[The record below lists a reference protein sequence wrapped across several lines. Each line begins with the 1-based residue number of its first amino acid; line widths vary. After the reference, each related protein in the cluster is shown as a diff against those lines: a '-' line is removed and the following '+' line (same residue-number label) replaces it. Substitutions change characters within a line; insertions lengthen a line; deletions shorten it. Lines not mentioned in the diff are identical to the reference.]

1 MSLDRRADELKEIY
15 RRIKGDIQTYRRIN
29 STLKRSKIFFDLKT
43 QNVFFSKIILQFRFI
58 LRSHLGTPLL

>member
-43 QNVFFSKIILQFRFI
+43 QNVFFFLK
-58 LRSHLGTPLL
+58 